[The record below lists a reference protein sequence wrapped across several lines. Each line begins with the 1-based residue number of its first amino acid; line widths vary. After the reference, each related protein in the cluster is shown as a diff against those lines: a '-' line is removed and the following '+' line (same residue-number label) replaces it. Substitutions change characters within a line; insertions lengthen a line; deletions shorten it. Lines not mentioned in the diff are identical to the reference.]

1 MLVHLKTLEIQGFKS
16 FPEKTVIEFHKGV
29 TAIVGPNGSGKSN
42 VTDAIRWVLGE
53 QSVKTLRGSKMEDVI
68 FTGTQSRRA
77 MGYAEVNMT
86 IDNADGKMA
95 MEYSEIQ
102 VSRRLY
108 RSGESEYSINKVAC
122 RLKDVVSLFMDTGLG
137 RDGYSIVGQ
146 GRVDEILSHKSE
158 DRRRVFEEASGIV
171 KFKTRKD
178 EAERKLNST
187 QQNLLRINDI
197 IVELDLQVGPL
208 QEQSLIAKQYLT
220 FRDELKSIEIALFLD
235 NIEKYT
241 QKLSEYQEEYDSI
254 VNEISNETQCL
265 EEMKEHNRAFT
276 DQSKEI
282 EEQMEEKRKTLQ
294 FLSDKTKDLQSQI
307 QINQE
312 RVDQIKTRLEQNTQ
326 EESSIEETIQK
337 IESELQIRQKKE
349 DYLKV
354 QLAQYGKKL
363 SEYENQMKAIVETL
377 NESEKIAEKIK
388 IRIDELI
395 ESLYDKKGQAQQTR
409 GQTKMIE
416 SREKTVSLDIASLIS
431 EQDGLSFQKEEC
443 ETQLH
448 QINQKQ
454 KVQTDKLDLRRTEL
468 ETIKASCTQIA
479 MSIESKKLDFEN
491 KKYRIKIL
499 TELEKNREG
508 YSDTVKAILTKSQQ
522 DEVFAKGIHG
532 TLGELVRVS
541 QKYETAIEIAL
552 GNSVQNVVTDNE
564 QTASR
569 LIDFLKQNRLGR
581 ATFLPI
587 SSVTSRSLEKEY
599 LAGVKSMQGFLG
611 IANELVEVPAQI
623 SGIIDNLLGRIVVVE
638 KLEHAIAIAKRYR
651 YSFRIVTIEG
661 DVVNPGGS
669 LTGGYQRSQGTGILG
684 RAREIE
690 LLLKEK
696 EKMEEEITVL
706 KDKLP
711 DEEEQLKQKAREI
724 LVIEQAVTTNS
735 HEKIREESRFAQ
747 MTQDITRC
755 VGRIGMLRAE
765 QDQLLKQKGQ
775 IDIEAAALDS
785 EAASMESEVAQKKAE
800 LELIEV
806 SNKEE
811 QENRDELRDMISD
824 LKLSVNSIEESLLAA
839 KEMSDRI
846 SEEKALHQQSIKKR
860 EDDRQKSFK
869 DIETLEGQ
877 TLQLEEELKTQ
888 ASSKDETVLEIDA
901 LTNQRKEL
909 DTKASTFYDR
919 FEVASKRIGELQSD
933 IGKSEVKKGRMETGL
948 DEVKN
953 KLWEQYELTFDN
965 AQKWR
970 VEISNTVIAQRQVN
984 EIRTQM
990 KDLGDVNINSIEE
1003 YSKVSE
1009 RYEFLKTQY
1018 EDIETAKKKLLIM
1031 IDEITDEM
1039 KKQFI
1044 EHFKIINE
1052 NFKVVFSELFGGGM
1066 AEIVLE
1072 NDKDVLTCNID
1083 IHAQPPGKKLQNM
1096 LLLSGGERCLTAIAL
1111 LFSILKLRPSPFCV
1125 LDEIEAALDDA
1136 NVARFTEYIRNY
1148 ANESQFI
1155 LVTHRK
1161 GTMEAAD
1168 MLYGVTMQERGISK
1182 ILSMRLSD

>member
-1 MLVHLKTLEIQGFKS
+1 MHLKTLEIQGFKS

-53 QSVKTLRGSKMEDVI
+53 QSIKTLRGSKMEDVI

-77 MGYAEVNMT
+77 MGYAEVNMI
-86 IDNADGKMA
+86 IDNADGKMV
-95 MEYSEIQ
+95 MDYSEIQ
-102 VSRRLY
+102 VTRRLY

-122 RLKDVVSLFMDTGLG
+122 RLKDVISLFMDTGLG

-158 DRRRVFEEASGIV
+158 DRRKVFEEASGIV

-178 EAERKLNST
+178 EAERKLNNT
-187 QQNLLRINDI
+187 QQNLVRINDI
-197 IVELDLQVGPL
+197 IIELDAQVGPL
-208 QEQSLIAKQYLT
+208 QEQSQIAKQYLGY
-220 FRDELKSIEIALFLD
+220 RDELKSIEIALFLD

-241 QKLSEYQEEYDSI
+241 QKSNEYQEEYDAI
-254 VNEISNETQCL
+254 VNEIKKETECL

-276 DQSKEI
+276 DQTKSI
-282 EEQMEEKRKTLQ
+282 EEQMEEKRTTLQ
-294 FLSDKTKDLQSQI
+294 ILSDKTKDLQSQI

-312 RVDQIKTRLEQNTQ
+312 RIGQIKSRLDENIE
-326 EESSIEETIQK
+326 EESTIEETILK
-337 IESELQIRQKKE
+337 IESELQTRQKKE
-349 DYLKV
+349 EYLKV

-363 SEYENQMKAIVETL
+363 TEYENQMKAIVETL
-377 NESEKIAEKIK
+377 NESEKIVEKTK
-388 IRIDELI
+388 IRIDELV
-395 ESLYDKKGQAQQTR
+395 ESLYDKRGQAQQTR

-431 EQDGLSFQKEEC
+431 EQDGLSIQKEEC

-448 QINQKQ
+448 IINKKQ
-454 KVQTDKLDLRRTEL
+454 QEETSKLDSRRTEL
-468 ETIKASCTQIA
+468 EGIKSSCTQTA
-479 MSIESKKLDFEN
+479 MQIESKKLDYEN
-491 KKYRIKIL
+491 KKYRIKTLI
-499 TELEKNREG
+499 ELEKNREG
-508 YSDTVKAILTKSQQ
+508 YSDTVKSILTKAQQ
-522 DEVFAKGIHG
+522 DDVFAKGIHG
-532 TLGELVRVS
+532 TLGELVRVDA
-541 QKYETAIEIAL
+541 KYETAIEIAL
-552 GNSVQNVVTDNE
+552 GNSVQNIVTDHE

-569 LIDFLKQNRLGR
+569 LIDYLKQNRLGR

-587 SSVTSRSLEKEY
+587 SSVTARSLEKEY
-599 LAGVKSMQGFLG
+599 LSGVKGMQGFLG
-611 IANELVEVPAQI
+611 IANDLVEVPLQI
-623 SGIIDNLLGRIVVVE
+623 RGIVDNLLGRIVVVE
-638 KLEHAIAIAKRYR
+638 RLEHAIAIAKRFR
-651 YSFRIVTIEG
+651 YAFRIVTIEG

-669 LTGGYQRSQGTGILG
+669 LTGGYQRSHGTGILG

-690 LLLKEK
+690 LLQKEK
-696 EKMEEEITVL
+696 ERMESEIL
-706 KDKLP
+706 ELNEKLP
-711 DEEEQLKQKAREI
+711 SQEEQLKQKAREI
-724 LVIEQAVTTNS
+724 MILEQSVTTNS

-747 MTQDITRC
+747 ITQDITRC
-755 VGRIGMLRAE
+755 VGRIGMLKAE
-765 QDQLLKQKGQ
+765 LDQLLKQKSQ
-775 IDIEAAALDS
+775 IDNEAKELDQEAL
-785 EAASMESEVAQKKAE
+785 SMESEVAQKKSE

-846 SEEKALHQQSIKKR
+846 TEEKELHQRNIKKR
-860 EDDRQKSFK
+860 EDDRQKAFQ
-869 DIETLEGQ
+869 DIAALEAQ
-877 TLQLEEELKTQ
+877 
-888 ASSKDETVLEIDA
+888 TVLLGGELDGQVNVKESVNSEIEFLA
-901 LTNQRKEL
+901 TQRKEL
-909 DTKASTFYDR
+909 DAKASTFYDR
-919 FEVASKRIGELQSD
+919 FEAASQRIGELQSE
-933 IGKSEVKKGRMETGL
+933 IGKSEVKKGRIETGL

-970 VEISNTVIAQRQVN
+970 EEIDNAVVAQRKVN
-984 EIRTQM
+984 ELKAQM
-990 KDLGDVNINSIEE
+990 KELGDININSIEE

-1009 RYEFLKTQY
+1009 RYEFLKKQY
-1018 EDIETAKKKLLIM
+1018 DDIEMSKKKLLIM

-1039 KKQFI
+1039 KKQFL

-1052 NFKVVFSELFGGGM
+1052 NFKIVFSELFGGGM
-1066 AEIVLE
+1066 AEIVLDNE
-1072 NDKDVLTCNID
+1072 KDVLTCNID

-1136 NVARFTEYIRNY
+1136 NVVRFTEYIRNY

-1182 ILSMRLSD
+1182 VLSMRLSD